1 MNSLQVLQ
9 PPKTIT
15 LIALRLEISL
25 NLLNVNLDLNKVR
38 QFTNVFLFLT
48 ATKRKT
54 ASNNTKLLVLT
65 TEVFFFLIELLF
77 LSK

>member
-65 TEVFFFLIELLF
+65 TEVFFFN
-77 LSK
+77 